1 MKNRYFIL
9 SMLFWAIAS
18 VCLAISLPSSSY
30 TSQYS
35 YSVETFTISTG
46 ATFGGSML
54 RNSISDEVGLA
65 CGEAV
70 NKGNYDECTDCCIE
84 QIPDYNANEEQ
95 NKKYGNCMTSC
106 EGWALNEEDTPIGET
121 LILIPF
127 ALAYA
132 VIRRRKEAVMA

>member
-1 MKNRYFIL
+1 MKNIIL
-9 SMLFWAIAS
+9 SALFWMVTTMAMA
-18 VCLAISLPSSSY
+18 VSLPSMSY
-30 TSQYS
+30 TSEFS
-35 YSVETFTISTG
+35 YSEESFTIGSGT
-46 ATFGGSML
+46 TFGGSML

-70 NKGNYDECTDCCIE
+70 NKGVYYECTDCCKK